1 MKLNIGN
8 KELNIKFGYEPTLK
22 ERIISKTIKFS
33 STKDED
39 EAADI
44 EKIEDLLLF
53 LPELLLVGLQVYHE
67 EYRYDY
73 DTKEGKE
80 EQLRKAF
87 ALVEE
92 YMDGEDADVM
102 KLFTDLQETLMQDG
116 FLRSLFQREQKKIE
130 NVENIAKTVQSAEN
144 NAIPNETIV

>member
-33 STKDED
+33 STKGED
-39 EAADI
+39 EAADV

-53 LPELLLVGLQVYHE
+53 LPELLLVGLQVYHKDF
-67 EYRYDY
+67 RYDY
-73 DTKEGKE
+73 DTKDGKE
-80 EQLRKAF
+80 EQLKKTF

-92 YMDGEDADVM
+92 YMDSEGADVM

-130 NVENIAKTVQSAEN
+130 NVENIVETAQTAEN
-144 NAIPNETIV
+144 NAIPTIA